1 METFK
6 TEHKQLGI
14 LQNFEFAKTFV
25 MAGIA
30 HTGEAIALRPCV
42 ENLGLNWSGQF
53 QAIQRNQELN
63 ELCVKVKALAEDGKM
78 RDMVCLPPG
87 AFQNWLWELNPKS
100 EKFDSSLWESYK
112 KGLVMHLLLML
123 KMSMDEI
130 QRTQTITDSF
140 ATLRSLNSD
149 IKEIDRRLGENQD
162 EARKLKSDKTKIQ
175 RDIDDILSKNINQLS
190 LPI

>member
-1 METFK
+1 MISNN
-6 TEHKQLGI
+6 EHTQLGV
-14 LQNFEFAKTFV
+14 LQNFEFDKTPV
-25 MAGIA
+25 MAGIV

-42 ENLGLNWSGQF
+42 ENLGLNWSGQL
-53 QAIQRNQELN
+53 QAIKRNEDLN
-63 ELCVKVKALAEDGKM
+63 QLCVSVKAVGSDGKKYEM
-78 RDMVCLPPG
+78 ICLPPG
-87 AFQNWLWELNPKS
+87 SFQNWLWELNPKS
-100 EKFDSSLWESYK
+100 ENFNSVLWESYK